1 MKDTPS
7 PAELWAQALLT
18 WRRARRSFDAR
29 ALKERRLMLVAA
41 LAVLWLLA
49 DTLWLTPAYKSA
61 VLARTALSTAQLELA
76 TLQQQQAAQVAE
88 GARMSASVQSDL
100 AVVRKRLQ
108 DNSAAF
114 AEVEQV
120 LVPARQM
127 RELLKGLLAEQQR
140 LRLISMKT
148 LPRTAVKLPPAQS
161 GGTEAQLYRHGL
173 EITVA
178 GGFHD
183 LLNWLLSIEHLP
195 RKVLWNSL
203 TLASDDQSR
212 LSLTVSVQ
220 TLSRDADPMEIAP

>member
-1 MKDTPS
+1 MI
-7 PAELWAQALLT
+7 
-18 WRRARRSFDAR
+18 
-29 ALKERRLMLVAA
+29 VAA

-49 DTLWLTPAYKSA
+49 DTLWITPSYKSA
-61 VLARTALSTAQLELA
+61 MLARTSLSTTQLELA
-76 TLQQQQAAQVAE
+76 ALQQQQAAQVAQ
-88 GARMSASVQSDL
+88 GARASATVQADL
-100 AVVRKRLQ
+100 ALIRKRLQ

-114 AEVEQV
+114 AEVERV
-120 LVPARQM
+120 LVPAREM

-148 LPRTAVKLPPAQS
+148 LPRTAVKLPQPQAGVQD
-161 GGTEAQLYRHGL
+161 AQLYRHGL

-183 LLNWLLSIEHLP
+183 LLNWLLSIEHMP
-195 RKVLWNSL
+195 RKVLWSSL
-203 TLASDDQSR
+203 MLASDEQSR

>member
-1 MKDTPS
+1 MI
-7 PAELWAQALLT
+7 
-18 WRRARRSFDAR
+18 
-29 ALKERRLMLVAA
+29 VAA

-49 DTLWLTPAYKSA
+49 DTLWITPSYKSA
-61 VLARTALSTAQLELA
+61 MLARTSLSTTQLELA
-76 TLQQQQAAQVAE
+76 ALQQQQAAQVAE
-88 GARMSASVQSDL
+88 GARASATVQADL
-100 AVVRKRLQ
+100 ALIRKRLQ

-114 AEVEQV
+114 AEVERV
-120 LVPARQM
+120 LVPAREM

-148 LPRTAVKLPPAQS
+148 LPRTAVKLPQTQTQAGVQD
-161 GGTEAQLYRHGL
+161 AQLYRHGL

-183 LLNWLLSIEHLP
+183 LLNWLLSIEHMP
-195 RKVLWNSL
+195 RKVLWSSL
-203 TLASDDQSR
+203 MLASDEQSR